1 MGHVGI
7 VEWCVSGAAVWVVG
21 VGTTID
27 GATGLHG
34 AVCVCVR
41 GGGGGGVVEVCWG
54 GVRSG
59 RAVRVDYGVCGWC
72 EGAAW

>member
-34 AVCVCVR
+34 AVCVCAR
-41 GGGGGGVVEVCWG
+41 RWWWWCGGGMLGRGAEWAGGEGGLWGVWVV
-54 GVRSG
+54 
-59 RAVRVDYGVCGWC
+59 
-72 EGAAW
+72 